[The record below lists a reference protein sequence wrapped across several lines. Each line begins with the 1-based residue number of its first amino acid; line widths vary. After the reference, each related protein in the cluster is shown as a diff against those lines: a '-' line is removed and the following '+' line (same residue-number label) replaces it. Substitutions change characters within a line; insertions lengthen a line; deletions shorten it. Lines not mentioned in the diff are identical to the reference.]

1 MRLLSSPFAQGH
13 TLLHHL
19 DPRVKLITALF
30 FAILISTAQQMTT
43 LLTGLGYAGLLT
55 LFAHPPVLALWKR
68 LYTLNLFNFLLF
80 LILPLTTPEEVYSSS
95 QAFILPSP
103 GWLLATVITLK
114 SNAILLALTTLV
126 STTEI
131 ITLGQALHQLKLP
144 PKLIHLLLF
153 TVRYIAVF
161 YQEYQRLTQAMTIR
175 GFQPHFNRHTYRS
188 LAYLIGMLLVKSLD
202 RADRILAA
210 MKCRGFH
217 GQFFLSQAFSLQPP
231 DKIFSLLAILGWLS
245 LLTLESL

>member
-1 MRLLSSPFAQGH
+1 MHLLSSPFAQGH
-13 TLLHHL
+13 TFLHHL
-19 DPRVKLITALF
+19 DPRVKLLTALF
-30 FAILISTAQQMTT
+30 FALLIATAQQLTT

-55 LFAHPPVLALWKR
+55 LLAHPPVLALWKR

-80 LILPLTTPEEVYSSS
+80 LILPRTIQDQVYS
-95 QAFILPSP
+95 
-103 GWLLATVITLK
+103 ATVITLK
-114 SNAILLALTTLV
+114 SNAILLAITTLV

-144 PKLIHLLLF
+144 TKLIHLLLF

-202 RADRILAA
+202 RAERILAA

-217 GQFFLSQAFSLQPP
+217 GQFYSPQTYSLQSP
-231 DKIFSLLAILGWLS
+231 DKIFSLLAILGGLS